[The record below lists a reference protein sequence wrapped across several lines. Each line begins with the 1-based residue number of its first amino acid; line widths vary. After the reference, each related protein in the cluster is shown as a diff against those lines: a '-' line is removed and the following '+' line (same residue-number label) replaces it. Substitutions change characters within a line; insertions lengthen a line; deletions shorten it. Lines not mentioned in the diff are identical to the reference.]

1 MNRLLKLTIIF
12 LAFVAFIAQLVN
24 IYLSNTKSLES
35 IEATK
40 LRASVD
46 GLLESNIRLQ
56 SEVLAIS
63 SYNAISSRAGEL
75 GYKKT
80 SEFVSL
86 YDPVE
91 VARTR

>member
-1 MNRLLKLTIIF
+1 MNKILKLTIIF
-12 LAFVAFIAQLVN
+12 LGITALISQVIS
-24 IYLSNTKSLES
+24 IYFTNTMSLGS

-40 LRASVD
+40 LRAKVNELS
-46 GLLESNIRLQ
+46 EHNIKIQ
-56 SEVLAIS
+56 SEVLALS

-86 YDPVE
+86 YDPIE
-91 VARTR
+91 VARAR

>member
-1 MNRLLKLTIIF
+1 MSKHLKLTIIF
-12 LAFVAFIAQLVN
+12 LAVVAFITQVAS

-40 LRASVD
+40 LRTQVAELS
-46 GLLESNIRLQ
+46 ENNIKLQ
-56 SEVLAIS
+56 SEVLTLS
-63 SYNAISSRAGEL
+63 SYNTISSRAGEL
-75 GYKKT
+75 GYKET
-80 SEFVSL
+80 SGFVSL